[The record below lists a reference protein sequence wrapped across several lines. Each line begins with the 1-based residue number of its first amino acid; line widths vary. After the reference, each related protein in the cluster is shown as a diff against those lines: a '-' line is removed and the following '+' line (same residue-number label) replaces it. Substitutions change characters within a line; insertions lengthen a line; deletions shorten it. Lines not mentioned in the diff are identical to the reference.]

1 MSQAIADKAAIEFD
15 RVPEFLS
22 GLEAIC
28 GPYQWGR
35 LDVLVLPANFPYGGM
50 ENPNLIYVTPNI
62 VIGDKSLCRVM
73 LHEIAHSWSGNL
85 VTNAEWQHFW
95 LNEGLTVFLESR
107 VLKRLFN
114 EEFYALLMED
124 KVKELRTSIDD

>member
-1 MSQAIADKAAIEFD
+1 MADKAAIEFD
-15 RVPEFLS
+15 RVPEFLA

-35 LDVLVLPANFPYGGM
+35 ADVFVMPANFPYGGM

-62 VIGDKSLCRVM
+62 VVGDKSLVRVM
-73 LHEIAHSWSGNL
+73 IHELAHSWSGNL

-107 VLKRLFN
+107 VLKR
-114 EEFYALLMED
+114 
-124 KVKELRTSIDD
+124 